1 MLRYI
6 TVSLTSG
13 LLFGLLDGL
22 INANPWAVNL
32 YSVYAPIMRTS
43 VNAPAGIMIDLLY
56 GFILA
61 WIFIMIRNSLPG
73 KSGLMKG
80 LNYGLLMWFFRV
92 VMWSA
97 SSWMMFTIPTGTLVY
112 VLVAGLGEMIILG
125 VFYGA
130 VLKA

>member
-1 MLRYI
+1 MLRYL

-22 INANPWAVNL
+22 INANPLAVNL

-43 VNAPAGIMIDLLY
+43 INAPAGIMIDLVY

-61 WIFIMIRNSLPG
+61 WLFIMLKNSLPG

-80 LNYGLLMWFFRV
+80 LNYGLLIWFFRV

-97 SSWMMFTIPTGTLVY
+97 SSWIMFTIPTGTLVY
-112 VLVAGLGEMIILG
+112 GLVVGLGEMVVIGLL
-125 VFYGA
+125 YGL
-130 VLKA
+130 VIKN